1 MVPSSFSKVVQYP
14 NLYHIIAVPKKSFSS
29 PIWISIL
36 LYLHMD
42 STNHFIKNI
51 DKFLQLHS
59 ATVVVIEFSDQ
70 LIYLW
75 WGILQPKTSQDMGH
89 LLYMNNYISLSSD
102 LVSPRTE
109 VGYVPVV
116 TGIPPPSPNLNLSL
130 WHSMTTYKLK
140 HNFES
145 YWHLYTQARINML
158 LKHTFH

>member
-1 MVPSSFSKVVQYP
+1 MQLYRYALLATVYTLVLFLTFLCIYINLIFLILYNVMVPSSFSKVVQYP

-29 PIWISIL
+29 PIWTSIL

-75 WGILQPKTSQDMGH
+75 
-89 LLYMNNYISLSSD
+89 
-102 LVSPRTE
+102 
-109 VGYVPVV
+109 
-116 TGIPPPSPNLNLSL
+116 
-130 WHSMTTYKLK
+130 
-140 HNFES
+140 
-145 YWHLYTQARINML
+145 
-158 LKHTFH
+158 